1 MRRLEALSPAGIAL
15 WSNYPVA
22 VAGLGK
28 RRCCCH
34 SGFGLGRLADCG
46 LGDRFLGRRSCGSHR
61 RIRCRLRTGLTRS
74 RVGATSR
81 LARAVTRHIAAGCN
95 GLPRR
100 RGGRHRAQSPQCGAT
115 APPASTTPAAP
126 KAPPTGV
133 TKCAATSDPRSQT
146 TPASVP
152 VASSQDASTASV
164 SLAASAPNPSSSIRT
179 P

>member
-1 MRRLEALSPAGIAL
+1 MRRSEALSPAGIAL
-15 WSNYPVA
+15 RSSYPVA

-34 SGFGLGRLADCG
+34 SGFGLGRLGDCG
-46 LGDRFLGRRSCGSHR
+46 LGDRCLGRRSCGFHR
-61 RIRCRLRTGLTRS
+61 RIRRRYRTGLPRS

-81 LARAVTRHIAAGCN
+81 LARAIPRHLAAGCN

-100 RGGRHRAQSPQCGAT
+100 SGSAIGSITTCSAT
-115 APPASTTPAAP
+115 VPSASTTLAAP

-133 TKCAATSDPRSQT
+133 TKCAATSDPRSQA

-152 VASSQDASTASV
+152 VASSRDASTASV
-164 SLAASAPNPSSSIRT
+164 LLAASVPNPSSSKRT

>member
-1 MRRLEALSPAGIAL
+1 M
-15 WSNYPVA
+15 V

-34 SGFGLGRLADCG
+34 SGFGLGRLGDCG
-46 LGDRFLGRRSCGSHR
+46 LGGRCLGRRSHGFHR
-61 RIRCRLRTGLTRS
+61 RIRRQPRTGLPRS
-74 RVGATSR
+74 RVGATSSSPVPSPGTSPPGVTVSP
-81 LARAVTRHIAAGCN
+81 AGAVVPSGSITT
-95 GLPRR
+95 
-100 RGGRHRAQSPQCGAT
+100 CGAT

-152 VASSQDASTASV
+152 VASSQDASTTSV
-164 SLAASAPNPSSSIRT
+164 LLAASAPNHSSSKRT